1 MAMMRLYKETDLTTF
16 LNKHL
21 EKQLSLACMLVLFLR
36 NDIDLLLLL
45 LLLLFHHYHYH
56 YHYHNMKR
64 EDLFGIKLRQP

>member
-45 LLLLFHHYHYH
+45 LLLFHHYHYH